1 MKITSYNTAK
11 SELVRVPLPEQTRT
25 YKPITHKELMDLTL
39 ESIHHS
45 GFELQKESYT
55 MAREGQIANGTYT
68 ISNVAD
74 KDMQIQ
80 IGWQN
85 SYNKQ
90 VTLKFAIGV
99 HVFICANGCIS
110 GDMGAFKR
118 KHTGDVQEFT
128 PIHITEYIKTAGD
141 VFVQM
146 QGQRDV
152 MKNIEITKRT
162 SAELLGRMYVE
173 EGFLNSV
180 QMNIIKGQIDSPSHD
195 YGAKNSLWELY
206 QFVTYSLKNDHPAS
220 WMQDH
225 IKAHEFFTTNAGI
238 LVPTNEMIPIE
249 IESPYKQLDWVEEVN
264 NLENHL

>member
-1 MKITSYNTAK
+1 MKIASYNTTKA
-11 SELVRVPLPEQTRT
+11 ELVRTPLPEQTRT
-25 YKPITHKELMDLTL
+25 YKPVTHKELMDLTL
-39 ESIHHS
+39 ESIHQS
-45 GFELQKESYT
+45 GFQLQKESYT

-68 ISNVAD
+68 ISNIAD

-99 HVFICANGCIS
+99 HVFICSNGCIS

-146 QGQRDV
+146 QQQRDI

-180 QMNIIKGQIDSPSHD
+180 QMNIIKGQIDNPIYD
-195 YGAKNSLWELY
+195 YGARNSLWELY
-206 QFVTYSLKNDHPAS
+206 QFVTYSLKNDHPAY

-225 IKAHEFFTTNAGI
+225 IKAHEFFSTNAGI
-238 LVPTNEMIPIE
+238 LIPTVSHEHTIVPV
-249 IESPYKQLDWVEEVN
+249 SHHKQLDWVEEVEK
-264 NLENHL
+264 LKQ